1 MATIDSMPHLAGA
14 APAAQPRVRTITT
27 EDLREALSRGWE
39 DFKAKPSHL
48 VFLALIYPIA
58 GVVLAQLTVS
68 YNIFPLLFP
77 LLAGFA
83 LLGPFAAIG
92 LYEISRRREKG
103 IDSSWGHAFAVLKS
117 RAIGSIAL
125 LGALL
130 TGLFLLWLAVA
141 WGLYRGLFGWEPLL
155 SITGFLRDVLTTPSG
170 WALILIGNAVGLAFA
185 IAALSL
191 TVVSFPLLLDRHVD
205 LATAVRTSIAAV
217 QHNPRVMAIWGLI
230 VAGLLVLGT
239 LPVLV
244 GLVVVMPVL
253 GHATWHL
260 YRKVV
265 EN

>member
-1 MATIDSMPHLAGA
+1 M
-14 APAAQPRVRTITT
+14 R
-27 EDLREALSRGWE
+27 
-39 DFKAKPSHL
+39 
-48 VFLALIYPIA
+48 
-58 GVVLAQLTVS
+58 
-68 YNIFPLLFP
+68 
-77 LLAGFA
+77 
-83 LLGPFAAIG
+83 
-92 LYEISRRREKG
+92 
-103 IDSSWGHAFAVLKS
+103 
-117 RAIGSIAL
+117 
-125 LGALL
+125 GALL

-155 SITGFLRDVLTTPSG
+155 SIGGFLRDVLTTPSG